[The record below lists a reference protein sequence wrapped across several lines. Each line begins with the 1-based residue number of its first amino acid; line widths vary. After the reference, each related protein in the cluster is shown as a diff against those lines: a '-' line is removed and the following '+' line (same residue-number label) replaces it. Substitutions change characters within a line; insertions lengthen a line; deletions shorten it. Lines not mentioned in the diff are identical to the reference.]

1 MKVGILFDL
10 DGTLLETLQD
20 LTDSVNYALR
30 QHGCPERSLEQVRQ
44 AVGNGTRRLIA
55 ESLPG
60 AETDPPV
67 DAVLETYLGWYAGHC
82 QVKTRPY
89 GGIPEALEQL
99 RGKYPV
105 GIVSNKPDKTVKLLC
120 REHFGD
126 VYALGELA
134 DCPRKPAPDM
144 AQRAMAQLGVDRCV
158 YVGDTEVDVLTAQN
172 AGVPC
177 LCVLWGFR
185 DREQIEAAGGRLFC
199 DDPKK
204 LPEMLTGMLEDLA
217 AEN

>member
-1 MKVGILFDL
+1 MKTGILFDL

-30 QHGCPERSLEQVRQ
+30 QYGCPERTLEQIRQ

-60 AETDPPV
+60 TENDPPV
-67 DAVLETYLGWYAGHC
+67 DDVLATYLAWYGNHC
-82 QVKTRPY
+82 QIKTRPY
-89 GGIPEALEQL
+89 EGILEALAQL
-99 RGKYPV
+99 RGKYPM
-105 GIVSNKPDKTVKLLC
+105 GIVSNKPDKTVKILC

-126 VYALGELA
+126 IYALGELA

-144 AQRAMAQLGVDRCV
+144 VHRAMEQLGVEKCV
-158 YVGDTEVDVLTAQN
+158 YVGDTEVDVLTANN

-185 DREQIEAAGGRLFC
+185 DREQIEAAGGRIFC
-199 DDPKK
+199 EDPRK
-204 LPEMLTGMLEDLA
+204 LPEILTGMVERLA
-217 AEN
+217 VES

>member
-1 MKVGILFDL
+1 MKTGILFDL
-10 DGTLLETLQD
+10 DGTLLETLAD

-30 QHGCPERSLEQVRQ
+30 QYGCPERTMEQVRQ

-60 AETDPPV
+60 REDDPPV
-67 DAVLETYLGWYAGHC
+67 EDVLATYLAWYGEHC
-82 QVKTRPY
+82 RIKTRPY
-89 GGIPEALEQL
+89 AGILEALSQL
-99 RGKYPV
+99 KDRYPIA
-105 GIVSNKPDKTVKLLC
+105 IVSNKPDKTVKLLC
-120 REHFGD
+120 TEHFGD
-126 VYALGELA
+126 VYALGELP

-144 AQRAMAQLGVDRCV
+144 VYRAMAQLGVERCV
-158 YVGDTEVDVLTAQN
+158 YVGDTEVDVLTAKN

-185 DREQIEAAGGRLFC
+185 DREQIEAAGGKVFC

-204 LPEMLTGMLEDLA
+204 LPELLTALLEQL
-217 AEN
+217 